1 MLKAYL
7 NLHAFTFGRDRN
19 PLIPRLCNVEQISE
33 LSRDFPAQALRQVSI
48 KARSEWRGPKRW
60 SRANSR
66 QSSVLLRRTRCC

>member
-33 LSRDFPAQALRQVSI
+33 LSRDFPAQALRQVEAFHS
-48 KARSEWRGPKRW
+48 
-60 SRANSR
+60 
-66 QSSVLLRRTRCC
+66 